1 MRTLQDVQNQ
11 EEKLTL
17 RDKIANMPVAKKAVI
32 VIGFVGITYFA
43 YKKFFV
49 KKSIE

>member
-11 EEKLTL
+11 TEKQSLK
-17 RDKIANMPVAKKAVI
+17 DKIANLPTAKKAVI
-32 VIGFVGITYFA
+32 VVGIVGLTYLA